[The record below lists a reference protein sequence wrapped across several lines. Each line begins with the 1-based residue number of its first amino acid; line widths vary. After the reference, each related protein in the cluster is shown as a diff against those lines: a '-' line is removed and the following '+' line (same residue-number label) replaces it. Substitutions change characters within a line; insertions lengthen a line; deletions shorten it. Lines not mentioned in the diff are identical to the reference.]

1 MMTFLMFMAVVGF
14 AVVMRERSKHK
25 NDYRYEATQYL
36 MMGIIWALIAL
47 SDYLDYGVRM
57 PYFGLYI
64 VIFVFSLF
72 MCIRTVLNHK

>member
-25 NDYRYEATQYL
+25 NDYRYEVAQYL